1 MRQFFNFNY
10 KFIIFFICT
19 VLVLTYPMPY
29 IISNGG
35 GISNLST
42 KFSIENSYESKGSFN
57 LSYVSQVD
65 ATVSNYLISLFI
77 PSWEREK
84 ASDYQVVETET
95 IEDINNR
102 ARLMLKMAN
111 QYSVINA
118 YQKAGKEV
126 NITSSDYYI
135 MYILNDK
142 IKKIKIG
149 DALKSVNGIE
159 VDKFETVREEVNKSD
174 KVTVTTLRD
183 DKEIT
188 EEIAVKTDEKGNKF
202 IGLGCYQVLNYEVKP
217 EIKFTFDYN
226 ESGGSAGLM
235 TTLAIYNALVEED
248 ITHGLKIAGT
258 GTINFDGSVG
268 EIAGVNH
275 KLDGAVFGKADLF
288 LVPKGENYEEAMKV
302 KKQKNYDI
310 EIVPI
315 ESFEEALNYLENLK
329 K

>member
-19 VLVLTYPMPY
+19 VLILTYPMPY

-35 GISNLST
+35 GISDLST
-42 KFSIENSYESKGSFN
+42 KFVIENSYKSKGSFN

-65 ATVSNYLISLFI
+65 ATVSNYIISLFF

-84 ASDYQVVETET
+84 ASDYQVVSTET
-95 IEDINNR
+95 IEDINTR
-102 ARLMLKMAN
+102 SRLMLKMAN

-118 YQKAGKEV
+118 YEKAGKEV
-126 NITSSDYYI
+126 NITNSNYYI
-135 MYILNDK
+135 MYILNNK

-149 DALKSVNGIE
+149 DIIKSVNGAEI
-159 VDKFETVREEVNKSD
+159 KNFSTIREEVEKSG
-174 KVTVTTLRD
+174 KVTVTVLRD
-183 DKEIT
+183 DKEIS
-188 EEIAVKTDEKGNKF
+188 EEIEVLTNDDGDKY
-202 IGLGCYQVLNYEVKP
+202 IGLGCYQVLDYEVKP

-275 KLDGAVFGKADLF
+275 KLDGAVYGNADLF
-288 LVPKGENYEEAMKV
+288 FVPKGDNYEEALKV
-302 KKQKNYDI
+302 KKQKNYNI
-310 EIVPI
+310 KIIPI
-315 ESFEEALNYLENLK
+315 ESFEEALNYLENYK

>member
-19 VLVLTYPMPY
+19 VLILTYPMPY

-35 GISNLST
+35 GISDLST
-42 KFSIENSYESKGSFN
+42 KFVIENSYKSKGSFN

-65 ATVSNYLISLFI
+65 ATVSNYIISLFF

-84 ASDYQVVETET
+84 ASDYQVVSTET
-95 IEDINNR
+95 IEDINTR
-102 ARLMLKMAN
+102 SRLMLKMAN

-118 YQKAGKEV
+118 YEKAGKEV
-126 NITSSDYYI
+126 NITNSNYYI
-135 MYILNDK
+135 MYILNNK

-149 DALKSVNGIE
+149 DIIKSVNGAEI
-159 VDKFETVREEVNKSD
+159 KNFSTVREEVEKSG
-174 KVTVTTLRD
+174 KVTVTVLRD

-188 EEIAVKTDEKGNKF
+188 EEIEVLTNDDGDKY
-202 IGLGCYQVLNYEVKP
+202 IGLGCYQVLDYEVKP

-275 KLDGAVFGKADLF
+275 KLDGAVYGNADLF
-288 LVPKGENYEEAMKV
+288 FVPKGDNYEEALKV
-302 KKQKNYDI
+302 KKQKNYNI
-310 EIVPI
+310 KIIPV
-315 ESFEEALNYLENLK
+315 ESFEEALNYLENYK